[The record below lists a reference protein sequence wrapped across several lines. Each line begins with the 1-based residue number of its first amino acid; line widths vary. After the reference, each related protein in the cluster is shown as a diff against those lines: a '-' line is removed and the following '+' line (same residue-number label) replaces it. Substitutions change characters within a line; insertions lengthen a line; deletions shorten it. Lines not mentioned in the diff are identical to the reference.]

1 MEAQW
6 IAEARSDNKE
16 AFSKLVE
23 KYQRPVYS
31 VCYRMLGT
39 PTAAEDAAQETFIR
53 AYKAL
58 DRYDPNR
65 SFATWILSIASNY
78 SIDQLRKK
86 KVTIL
91 SMDNDKHAWLAPP
104 DPGPSPEKVA
114 LDKEKSA
121 LVQSMLAELNETD
134 RAAVIMQYWY
144 EYSYDEIAEA
154 LDLSSSAVKSRLFR
168 ARKLM
173 VEKWQDTP
181 LVSANSLHTAAEII
195 AFETSTLSKIG
206 TFQAGRTRQ
215 KGKL

>member
-1 MEAQW
+1 MCKTESQL
-6 IAEARSDNKE
+6 IAEAKAGNKE
-16 AFSKLVE
+16 AFSELVE
-23 KYQRPVYS
+23 KYQKPVFS

-39 PTAAEDAAQETFIR
+39 PTAAEDAAQEAFIR
-53 AYKAL
+53 AYQAL
-58 DRYDPNR
+58 DRYDPER

-91 SMDNDKHAWLAPP
+91 SMDSDKHAWLAPP

-121 LVQSMLAELNETD
+121 LVQAILADLAETD
-134 RAAVIMQYWY
+134 RAAVILQYWHD
-144 EYSYDEIAEA
+144 YSYEEIAEN

-173 VEKWQDTP
+173 AEKWQEMQ
-181 LVSANSLHTAAEII
+181 LISAPNVNSAAKRI
-195 AFETSTLSKIG
+195 AHETSTI
-206 TFQAGRTRQ
+206 
-215 KGKL
+215 

>member
-1 MEAQW
+1 MEAHW
-6 IAEARSDNKE
+6 ITEARSGDKE

-23 KYQRPVYS
+23 IYQSRVYS

-39 PTAAEDAAQETFIR
+39 PTAAEDAAQEAFIR

-58 DRYDPNR
+58 DRYDTER

-91 SMDNDKHAWLAPP
+91 SMDSDKHAWLAPP
-104 DPGPSPEKVA
+104 DPGPSPEKA
-114 LDKEKSA
+114 AMDKEKNA
-121 LVQSMLAELNETD
+121 LVQTILADLPETD
-134 RAAVIMQYWY
+134 RAAVVLQYWHD
-144 EYSYDEIAEA
+144 YSYEEIAET

-173 VEKWQDTP
+173 AEKWQEMQ
-181 LVSANSLHTAAEII
+181 LISAPNVNSAAKRI
-195 AFETSTLSKIG
+195 AHETSTI
-206 TFQAGRTRQ
+206 
-215 KGKL
+215 

>member
-6 IAEARSDNKE
+6 IVEARSGDKE

-23 KYQRPVYS
+23 KYQRPVFS

-39 PTAAEDAAQETFIR
+39 PTAAEDASQEAFIR
-53 AYKAL
+53 AYQAL
-58 DRYDPNR
+58 DRYDPKN
-65 SFATWILSIASNY
+65 SFATWMLSIASNY

-104 DPGPSPEKVA
+104 DPGPSPEKAA

-121 LVQSMLAELNETD
+121 QVQSILAELNETD
-134 RAAVIMQYWY
+134 RAAIILQYWHD
-144 EYSYDEIAEA
+144 YSYAEIAET
-154 LDLSSSAVKSRLFR
+154 LDLTSSAVRSRLFR

-173 VEKWQDTP
+173 AEIWQEMQ
-181 LVSANSLHTAAEII
+181 LVAANSLNPASDRI
-195 AFETSTLSKIG
+195 AHETLTI
-206 TFQAGRTRQ
+206 
-215 KGKL
+215 